1 MKEARRRAL
10 LAALCSPCQVCTV
23 LFWNDAMQSH
33 DIFAL
38 KIGNSEIN
46 AADLMHAKVCP
57 QG

>member
-10 LAALCSPCQVCTV
+10 LAACTV
-23 LFWNDAMQSH
+23 QFWNNGMQSH

-38 KIGNSEIN
+38 KIGKSEIN